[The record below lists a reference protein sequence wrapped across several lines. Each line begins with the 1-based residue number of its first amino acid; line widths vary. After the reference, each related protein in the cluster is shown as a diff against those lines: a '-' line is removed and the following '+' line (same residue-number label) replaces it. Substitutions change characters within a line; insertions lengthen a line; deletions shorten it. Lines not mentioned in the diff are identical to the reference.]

1 MKQFIWHLLT
11 LTSDNIFFHSV
22 YLYLNFII
30 FWKYLQYFSHLNHLS
45 FFATIFFFKF
55 SEILS
60 RYKNSHNRPKTN
72 RSDGSKDSVVRFAM
86 LPPQGA
92 AV

>member
-30 FWKYLQYFSHLNHLS
+30 FCNIFNIFSFKSFIIFLLRYFSLN
-45 FFATIFFFKF
+45 FQKF
-55 SEILS
+55 
-60 RYKNSHNRPKTN
+60 
-72 RSDGSKDSVVRFAM
+72 
-86 LPPQGA
+86 
-92 AV
+92 